1 LGSQILFPVLLFM
14 DDTGAT
20 HPAISNE
27 DLHMLSIPDEYNYW
41 VEGDDY
47 TTMKGDIYL
56 ERIML
61 EAAFSDVLLEDFPPV
76 SSFVIHPDDQ
86 SQRLGGPILRS
97 LMFQGTLPDNGH
109 RLAVASTR
117 TGLQVELRDHGQNP
131 A

>member
-1 LGSQILFPVLLFM
+1 M
-14 DDTGAT
+14 DDSGAT

-27 DLHMLSIPDEYNYW
+27 DLHMLSIPDGYDYW

-56 ERIML
+56 ERITL
-61 EAAFSDVLLEDFPPV
+61 EAAFSDVLLEDFPPA
-76 SSFVIHPDDQ
+76 SSFKSFIFVIHPDDQ

-117 TGLQVELRDHGQNP
+117 TGLQVELRDHVQNP
-131 A
+131 T

>member
-1 LGSQILFPVLLFM
+1 MKI
-14 DDTGAT
+14 
-20 HPAISNE
+20 
-27 DLHMLSIPDEYNYW
+27 YW

-47 TTMKGDIYL
+47 ATMKGDIYL

-61 EAAFSDVLLEDFPPV
+61 EAAFSDVLLEDFPQV
-76 SSFVIHPDDQ
+76 SSFEPFTFVIHPDDQ

-97 LMFQGTLPDNGH
+97 LMFQEALPDNGH

-117 TGLQVELRDHGQNP
+117 TGLQVELRGHAQNP